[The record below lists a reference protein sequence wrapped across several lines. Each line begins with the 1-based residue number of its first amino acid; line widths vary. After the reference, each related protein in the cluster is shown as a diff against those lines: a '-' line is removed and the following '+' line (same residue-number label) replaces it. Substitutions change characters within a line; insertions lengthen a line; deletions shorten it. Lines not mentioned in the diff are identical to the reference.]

1 MLFGNYLTR
10 DPMIEIYDLIGRERP
25 LTEVANT
32 IHSWAQAQN
41 AAEVGALQVTCS
53 DESERECVEA
63 LQHGFTDH
71 LLPTLKFA
79 RRSAF
84 QLSNLGGRYEWGAAP
99 LAEEHFLSQ
108 RSQLG
113 FTLLVAKLNAHVAF
127 EDIPNAAAGTA
138 SFRMGVWKRYGRDS
152 TSCGALN
159 ALVANK
165 RAPFLDDL
173 RETFESEGHDRLGA
187 LRDSQRVSPLFRPL
201 AAATVSAR
209 LQARKLV
216 LDLQDHAPAQSTY
229 WIVLPCV
236 TVNRH
241 AQDTEIVCGVYAI
254 DSRDGERKVTYSGLG
269 DDAAVYRI
277 EHADDRLTVI
287 DDHVGIT
294 RSARDHRKMIQS
306 FIPSLPHDTRDVLD
320 ARLNQA
326 YQDNQNNSGQRDHQV
341 RELLKRVLPIHAEV
355 APAAAAALVFTHGI
369 AAMHH
374 ASTIHTLS
382 DPKIAETRARLI
394 LDEVYDQIDDLDD
407 RTSER
412 LLELLLHKSDS

>member
-1 MLFGNYLTR
+1 
-10 DPMIEIYDLIGRERP
+10 MIEIYDLIGRERP
-25 LTEVANT
+25 LTEVAET
-32 IHSWAQAQN
+32 IHSWAQAQD

-63 LQHGFTDH
+63 LQRCFTDH

-108 RSQLG
+108 RSHLG
-113 FTLLVAKLNAHVAF
+113 FTLLVAKLNAHVSF

-138 SFRMGVWKRYGRDS
+138 SFRLGVWKRYGRDS

-159 ALVANK
+159 ALVENK
-165 RAPFLDDL
+165 RSPSLDDL
-173 RETFESEGHDRLGA
+173 RETFESEGHDRLA
-187 LRDSQRVSPLFRPL
+187 VLRDSQRVNPLFRPL
-201 AAATVSAR
+201 AVATVSVR

-216 LDLQDHAPAQSTY
+216 LDLQDRTPAQSTY

-241 AQDTEIVCGVYAI
+241 AQDTEIVCGIYAV

-277 EHADDRLTVI
+277 AHGDDRFTVS

-294 RSARDHRKMIQS
+294 RSARDHRKMIQT
-306 FIPSLPHDTRDVLD
+306 FVPSLPHHTRDFLD
-320 ARLNQA
+320 ARLNQVR
-326 YQDNQNNSGQRDHQV
+326 QDNQRNFGQRDHQV
-341 RELLKRVLPIHAEV
+341 RALLKRVLPIHAEV
-355 APAAAAALVFTHGI
+355 APVAAAALVFAHGI
-369 AAMHH
+369 AAIHH
-374 ASTIHTLS
+374 ASIIHTLA
-382 DPKIAETRARLI
+382 DPQIAETRARRI

-407 RTSER
+407 QTTER
-412 LLELLLHKSDS
+412 LLGLLIRKSES

>member
-1 MLFGNYLTR
+1 M
-10 DPMIEIYDLIGRERP
+10 
-25 LTEVANT
+25 
-32 IHSWAQAQN
+32 
-41 AAEVGALQVTCS
+41 
-53 DESERECVEA
+53 
-63 LQHGFTDH
+63 
-71 LLPTLKFA
+71 
-79 RRSAF
+79 
-84 QLSNLGGRYEWGAAP
+84 
-99 LAEEHFLSQ
+99 
-108 RSQLG
+108 
-113 FTLLVAKLNAHVAF
+113 LVAKLNAHVAF
-127 EDIPNAAAGTA
+127 EDIPNAVAATA
-138 SFRMGVWKRYGRDS
+138 LFRMGVWKRYGRDS

-165 RAPFLDDL
+165 RSPFLDDL
-173 RETFESEGHDRLGA
+173 RETFESEGRDRLDA
-187 LRDSQRVSPLFRPL
+187 LRDNQRVNPLFRPL
-201 AAATVSAR
+201 AAAIVSAR

-241 AQDTEIVCGVYAI
+241 AQDTEIVCGIYAI

-277 EHADDRLTVI
+277 EHADDRLTVT

-294 RSARDHRKMIQS
+294 RSARDHRKMVQS
-306 FIPSLPHDTRDVLD
+306 FVPSLPHDTRDFLN

-326 YQDNQNNSGQRDHQV
+326 CQDNQNNSDQRDHQV
-341 RELLKRVLPIHAEV
+341 RRLLKRVLRIHAEV
-355 APAAAAALVFTHGI
+355 APVAAAALVFIHGI
-369 AAMHH
+369 APIHH

-394 LDEVYDQIDDLDD
+394 LDEVYDQIGDLDE
-407 RTSER
+407 RTTER